1 MTLFAHVIFFSFLFL
16 SFQLLDTE
24 QRNVQLESDVS
35 TLSKLTAEAG
45 GFLDSAQNDL
55 QNLSDELA
63 QLYHHVCT
71 VNGETPSRVIL
82 DHEKSEIVPEKEEE
96 EENGKMDWGRT
107 LFKTDIQIKDLE
119 SLGKAKEIAK
129 QIETAVDQIKHLKGA
144 VEHMIELSTVK
155 KMQSLNVCNVC
166 EGEYTFC
173 FALSEK
179 RVYIVFILCITH
191 GL

>member
-1 MTLFAHVIFFSFLFL
+1 M
-16 SFQLLDTE
+16 DTE

-82 DHEKSEIVPEKEEE
+82 DHEKSEIVPEKEEEE

-173 FALSEK
+173 FAISFGETCIYCYIFLQTCIYFYT
-179 RVYIVFILCITH
+179 VYILCITH